1 MRIRWGMARE
11 WYTLHSPEAA
21 RLCLDPDYA
30 RVLSA
35 LMLRSWPAGQL
46 AAHLGLPL
54 NAAHHRVR
62 RLLRAG
68 LVVEDHLEARRGRP
82 IRHYRAVADA
92 LLIPYAL
99 TPLGSLEELVGLH
112 SAGVQAHINRA
123 LVRAAMELVRD
134 EQEIGLRLFREG
146 DLVVADVTPRAGDF
160 DYAEL
165 QTPEAPA
172 LFVTLDRLHLT
183 RADAKALQRDL
194 GELLARYQGRGGP
207 DPYLL
212 RLDLTP
218 DLPGGE

>member
-1 MRIRWGMARE
+1 MARA
-11 WYTLHSPEAA
+11 WHTLDSPEAA

-35 LMLRSWPAGQL
+35 LMLRPWPAGAL
-46 AAHLGLPL
+46 AAHLGLAL

-68 LVVEDHLEARRGRP
+68 LVVEDHLEPRRGRS

-92 LLIPYAL
+92 LLIPYTL

-112 SAGVQAHINRA
+112 SAQVQDHINRA
-123 LVRAAMELVRD
+123 LVQASMALVRD
-134 EQEIGLRLFREG
+134 EGEIGLRLFREG

-165 QTPEAPA
+165 QRPEAPA
-172 LFVTLDRLHLT
+172 LSVRLERLFLT

-194 GELLARYQGRGGP
+194 NDLVARYQGRGGP

-212 RLDLTP
+212 RVDLTP
-218 DLPGGE
+218 DLPEGE

>member
-1 MRIRWGMARE
+1 MARE

-30 RVLSA
+30 RMLAA
-35 LMLRSWPAGQL
+35 LMLRPWPAGQL
-46 AAHLGLPL
+46 AAHLGVPL

-68 LVVEDHLEARRGRP
+68 LVVEDRLEARRGRP

-112 SAGVQAHINRA
+112 SAEVQTHINRA

-134 EQEIGLRLFREG
+134 EQEIGLLEVG
-146 DLVVADVTPRAGDF
+146 QGSW
-160 DYAEL
+160 
-165 QTPEAPA
+165 
-172 LFVTLDRLHLT
+172 DR
-183 RADAKALQRDL
+183 
-194 GELLARYQGRGGP
+194 
-207 DPYLL
+207 
-212 RLDLTP
+212 RLDGHNTRRAIAEHQLEFRMTGSSHT
-218 DLPGGE
+218 DN